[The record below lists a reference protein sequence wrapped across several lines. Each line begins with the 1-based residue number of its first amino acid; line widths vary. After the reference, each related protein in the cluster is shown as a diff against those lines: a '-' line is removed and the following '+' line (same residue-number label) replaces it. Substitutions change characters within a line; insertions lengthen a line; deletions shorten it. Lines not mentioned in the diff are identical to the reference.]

1 LALSKRALARSG
13 EGGKASAT
21 HGRGRHQRRHS
32 ARARGPSPAVCG
44 SGVPR
49 PLAAGASGHDGAGV
63 TRPRALAQRRRPG
76 SGRDRPRPRP
86 RRGHHGPWRGRYERR
101 SAWARPAP
109 GRQLRPARVL
119 SKAGA
124 AGLGLP
130 ARARPW
136 LATAR
141 RCDQPTAPRAW
152 AWPPVPRRSRGEP
165 LRRRGSVWPP
175 ARGRGWPPA
184 RARLAPARARL
195 ATGAAARRARR
206 GWIAP
211 PWRRRLPA
219 GAVRVRKTLTDPI
232 YIGCVGLLVG
242 RWAVQRDQIG
252 PFGLFY
258 HLSFY
263 FLQILV

>member
-32 ARARGPSPAVCG
+32 ARSDPGRPRLRRGRRSPARARGPSPAVCG

-109 GRQLRPARVL
+109 ARQLRPARVL

-130 ARARPW
+130 ARARP
-136 LATAR
+136 
-141 RCDQPTAPRAW
+141 
-152 AWPPVPRRSRGEP
+152 
-165 LRRRGSVWPP
+165 
-175 ARGRGWPPA
+175 
-184 RARLAPARARL
+184 
-195 ATGAAARRARR
+195 
-206 GWIAP
+206 
-211 PWRRRLPA
+211 
-219 GAVRVRKTLTDPI
+219 
-232 YIGCVGLLVG
+232 
-242 RWAVQRDQIG
+242 
-252 PFGLFY
+252 
-258 HLSFY
+258 
-263 FLQILV
+263 